1 MTTNDNRTI
10 IADSEAPV
18 HREDD
23 RSRQASEAD
32 GFRAAQAAQV
42 VQAARTVQLVQTAP
56 ETVRPAVPGPIPV
69 PVSGEPV
76 LKKELGRSR
85 QPPPLP
91 LPLETRPVIGIARGI
106 VMTLGGCTHEE
117 AFQVLMDVSRHT
129 NIELREIAQ
138 RLVDSVDGPPPS
150 GPLRTALHNALERL
164 APPPPGTGGTAF

>member
-1 MTTNDNRTI
+1 MTTNDNRTV

-23 RSRQASEAD
+23 QSWQTSDTEGFQA
-32 GFRAAQAAQV
+32 
-42 VQAARTVQLVQTAP
+42 VQAVQTTLEA
-56 ETVRPAVPGPIPV
+56 VRPAVPVQVQAQVQAP
-69 PVSGEPV
+69 GEPV
-76 LKKELGRSR
+76 LKKELSR
-85 QPPPLP
+85 PRQP

-150 GPLRTALHNALERL
+150 GPLRTALRNALERL
-164 APPPPGTGGTAF
+164 APAPPGTGGTAL